1 MNALGVL
8 AHLAADHTLRER
20 MVGVAGDGR
29 ETAVLDGDEEAAARR
44 TVVRTDGQHAAFKGI
59 MTPAMLG
66 WVARLNPFKTP
77 DTQRLAVLFGIVY
90 FAQGMWYLPNQTITI
105 VLKERGLSAG
115 QVATFFSITTVPW
128 LIKPVYGLV
137 SDFVP
142 LWGRRRKSY
151 LVLTS
156 ALAAGAGA
164 MLAVADDHGYWRLA
178 ILFTGMGLG
187 LAFTDVLTDAL
198 MVENGRPRGLTG
210 AFQSVQW
217 ACITLSSVVVGELG
231 GNLAETRSL
240 RAALLLA
247 ACFPLIS
254 LAMGASFVHEAP
266 ARFDR
271 AAIRETSRAIRAA
284 ARGREVWI
292 VAGFIFFFWFSPSFG
307 PAFLYYQ
314 TDTLGFS
321 QQFIGRL
328 AALAAVAGVVGAA
341 IYAPLSRRM
350 PLKHIINLSI
360 AAGVLGTLAYLLYRD
375 KTSDL
380 IIDISWGAIGM
391 ITQLAFLDLAAKAC
405 PRHVEAT
412 FFAALMSV
420 YNIGQQLSQ
429 NVGARLY
436 DAVGYTPLVYISAAM
451 TALAWV
457 LVPLVKID
465 QIEARARADLPP
477 LE

>member
-1 MNALGVL
+1 MGALL
-8 AHLAADHTLRER
+8 
-20 MVGVAGDGR
+20 
-29 ETAVLDGDEEAAARR
+29 
-44 TVVRTDGQHAAFKGI
+44 
-59 MTPAMLG
+59 
-66 WVARLNPFKTP
+66 ARLNPFKTA
-77 DTQRLAVLFGIVY
+77 DAKRLAVMFGVVY
-90 FAQGMWYLPNQTITI
+90 FAQGMWYLPNQAITI
-105 VLKERGLSAG
+105 ILKDRGLSAG
-115 QVATFFSITTVPW
+115 QAADFFLIALIPW
-128 LIKPVYGLV
+128 VIKPVYGLL

-142 LWGRRRKSY
+142 LFGRRRQSY
-151 LVLTS
+151 FLLTS
-156 ALAAGAGA
+156 ALAGVAG
-164 MLAVADDHGYWRLA
+164 LALA
-178 ILFTGMGLG
+178 WGDWIVGGQITPFTLPLPELRVTVPWTEIGGKPLEFVLGGPLTFTLVEGVWLFTLMGLG

-328 AALAAVAGVVGAA
+328 AALAAVAGVVGAV

-375 KTSDL
+375 KTSAL

-477 LE
+477 LEPTTS